1 MVATKQRVSL
11 AAQKAELRK
20 ALRHRRSVIPYDLRS
35 TTQWKVINHLR
46 TLIGELAPTVV
57 ALYAA
62 QDGEINLEPLAQ
74 ELWRDGQTV
83 ALPRVVARGLPLVF
97 NVWPPHG
104 KLEADSLGIAAAT
117 GPEILPALVVTPMLG
132 YSREGYRLGYGGGYY
147 DKTFSNFN
155 HPCRKVGV
163 CYTELELPATFKPEP
178 HDVRLDFIVTGK
190 GVIASVAAPPPL
202 KPKTPTTHPPRVA
215 KPKKAG

>member
-1 MVATKQRVSL
+1 MAARDAVTK
-11 AAQKAELRK
+11 AALRQ

-46 TLIGELAPTVV
+46 SLIADLAPTVV

-83 ALPRVVARGLPLVF
+83 ALPRVVARGLPLAF
-97 NVWPPHG
+97 NIWPPAG
-104 KLEADSLGIAAAT
+104 RLEADALGLATAT
-117 GPEILPALVVTPMLG
+117 GPEILPALVVVPMLG
-132 YSREGYRLGYGGGYY
+132 YSPSGHRLGYGGGYY
-147 DKTFSNFN
+147 DRTLASFK
-155 HPCRKVGV
+155 HPCRSVGV
-163 CYTELELPATFKPEP
+163 CYTELELPADFAPEP

-190 GVIASVAAPPPL
+190 GVLVPPPRPTQPAARTAKAVTKRHR
-202 KPKTPTTHPPRVA
+202 KP
-215 KPKKAG
+215 

>member
-1 MVATKQRVSL
+1 MVTTKQRMPL

-35 TTQWKVINHLR
+35 TTQWQVINHLR

-97 NVWPPHG
+97 NVWPPNG
-104 KLEADSLGIAAAT
+104 KLEADSLGMAAAT
-117 GPEILPALVVTPMLG
+117 GPEILPALTVTPMLG
-132 YSREGYRLGYGGGYY
+132 YSRQGYRLGYGGGYY
-147 DKTFSNFN
+147 DKTFSSFK

-163 CYTELELPATFKPEP
+163 CYTELELPASFQPEP

-190 GVIASVAAPPPL
+190 GVIASFTVLPPP
-202 KPKTPTTHPPRVA
+202 KQKGTTAGKPRVV
-215 KPKKAG
+215 KHKKAG